1 MKRLCAT
8 VAILALSG
16 GLAFAQGGSSG
27 GGAGGGA
34 SGGAG
39 GSSGGGAGAASSG
52 STGSNAASQ
61 SAQPSGAGSSAVP
74 GSQVNGPNNA
84 GGPVPGLS
92 TVQPSDS
99 ATAGRAPGV
108 NPANPQDASRRG
120 NPSDRS
126 TSGAGNPQDMKA
138 FDQGPNNAG
147 GPVPRLSTGQPSA
160 NLTGGRAPG
169 VNPANPQHAARR
181 GNPSESHEES
191 PKLKAFL
198 DQGTPQIIAP
208 EKR

>member
-16 GLAFAQGGSSG
+16 GLAFAQGGS
-27 GGAGGGA
+27 
-34 SGGAG
+34 
-39 GSSGGGAGAASSG
+39 SSGGGAGAASSG

-120 NPSDRS
+120 NASDRS
-126 TSGAGNPQDMKA
+126 TSGASNPQDMKA
-138 FDQGPNNAG
+138 FDQGPNN
-147 GPVPRLSTGQPSA
+147 
-160 NLTGGRAPG
+160 
-169 VNPANPQHAARR
+169 
-181 GNPSESHEES
+181 
-191 PKLKAFL
+191 
-198 DQGTPQIIAP
+198 
-208 EKR
+208 